1 MKATGV
7 VVCPKVFF
15 AVILFSS
22 PSTSHPNPTGQV
34 EVCTWEGFSRGDG
47 LFFFLSLP
55 EGTDTSTYF

>member
-7 VVCPKVFF
+7 VVCPKVFL

-34 EVCTWEGFSRGDG
+34 EVCTWKDFSAAAG
-47 LFFFLSLP
+47 FFLSL
-55 EGTDTSTYF
+55 SFLRYS